1 MRRVILAGL
10 LASALLATAGGVT
23 SAVGRNSGDPPPLRL
38 RSQLEHVNYVDNGA
52 AGRSAGDLL
61 LFTERLLDAG
71 GQAVGSDA
79 ASCAVL
85 FDERYLC
92 TATFI
97 LPGGQIMV
105 QLVQPGPTGTYDQAI
120 TGGTGTYAGVSGI
133 VTVEQSPSGDMFTFK
148 THLPKRR

>member
-1 MRRVILAGL
+1 MRRIILAGL
-10 LASALLATAGGVT
+10 LTSALLAAAGGVT
-23 SAVGRNSGDPPPLRL
+23 SAVGRNAGDPPVRL

-52 AGRSAGDLL
+52 VGRSAGDLL
-61 LFTERLLDAG
+61 LFTERLLDAS

-79 ASCAVL
+79 ASCVVL

-120 TGGTGTYAGVSGI
+120 TGGTGTYAGVSGV
-133 VTVEQSPSGDMFTFK
+133 VTVEQSPGGDMFTFK